1 MKKVL
6 GAIYKDS
13 VNPDLETLWLVLE
26 TRVKSQHPECYADL
40 QGVVVIE
47 TLYRLAKQENWSVP
61 IGLKGDNHV

>member
-1 MKKVL
+1 MQE
-6 GAIYKDS
+6 IYKDS

-61 IGLKGDNHV
+61 IGLKGDYYV